1 MQDLQLNVQANSAM
15 ASLTVA
21 GTAQQQAGN
30 WSGAL
35 QTLRIVPSRGDAWAL
50 TRAARFAQK
59 GGAFTLSDSCLAG
72 GDGGTLCVSADW
84 PRNGLRARSDRLP
97 LALVQPWLPQQ
108 DGRALILRGELTL
121 EAQLRP
127 QGNAWQGQVHLA
139 SMDGGLKMGSKAR
152 GEIIRY
158 DHFSIDLDLTPQ
170 QIQARLGTGF
180 AGNGFIDA
188 KFTTGWEAFAPL
200 QGDVYLYNDRLF
212 WLELFSPDLVRPQGK
227 LKGHIGIA
235 GTRGTPLL
243 SGEAELADFTGELP
257 ALGITL
263 VEGRAQLTA
272 LDDGSARIT
281 GSMKSQSA
289 TGSQATGGTLAI
301 DGSLGWQGG
310 DEPLLLNVRGEDF
323 LVSDTTE
330 LRAVVAPDMTIALH
344 GLVLGVGGKIHV
356 PSASI
361 NLEKLSEGVST
372 SEDVVVLDPAD
383 PEAGGSSRLQLDL
396 AISLGEAVE
405 LNGFGLEGSLQ
416 GQMSVHSRPG
426 RAMAATGQLDVD
438 GRYTAYGQKLN
449 ISRGQ
454 LTWSNDDVSDPN
466 IDIRAEREVASAGVT
481 AGIDVSGRA
490 SSPRARV
497 WSSPETSES
506 DALAYLVLGRPL
518 STANSRETQQV
529 SAASSALSAGAGLL
543 ASQLGARIGLDDAG
557 VLESRTMGSSVFG
570 VGKYLSPKL
579 YASYGVSMIGSGTV
593 VTLRYLMRKGF
604 TAEVESSTI
613 ETRGSINWRTEK

>member
-1 MQDLQLNVQANSAM
+1 
-15 ASLTVA
+15 
-21 GTAQQQAGN
+21 
-30 WSGAL
+30 
-35 QTLRIVPSRGDAWAL
+35 
-50 TRAARFAQK
+50 
-59 GGAFTLSDSCLAG
+59 
-72 GDGGTLCVSADW
+72 
-84 PRNGLRARSDRLP
+84 
-97 LALVQPWLPQQ
+97 
-108 DGRALILRGELTL
+108 
-121 EAQLRP
+121 
-127 QGNAWQGQVHLA
+127 
-139 SMDGGLKMGSKAR
+139 
-152 GEIIRY
+152 
-158 DHFSIDLDLTPQ
+158 
-170 QIQARLGTGF
+170 
-180 AGNGFIDA
+180 
-188 KFTTGWEAFAPL
+188 
-200 QGDVYLYNDRLF
+200 
-212 WLELFSPDLVRPQGK
+212 
-227 LKGHIGIA
+227 
-235 GTRGTPLL
+235 
-243 SGEAELADFTGELP
+243 
-257 ALGITL
+257 
-263 VEGRAQLTA
+263 
-272 LDDGSARIT
+272 
-281 GSMKSQSA
+281 
-289 TGSQATGGTLAI
+289 
-301 DGSLGWQGG
+301 
-310 DEPLLLNVRGEDF
+310 
-323 LVSDTTE
+323 
-330 LRAVVAPDMTIALH
+330 
-344 GLVLGVGGKIHV
+344 
-356 PSASI
+356 
-361 NLEKLSEGVST
+361 
-372 SEDVVVLDPAD
+372 
-383 PEAGGSSRLQLDL
+383 
-396 AISLGEAVE
+396 
-405 LNGFGLEGSLQ
+405 
-416 GQMSVHSRPG
+416 MSVHSRPG

>member
-1 MQDLQLNVQANSAM
+1 
-15 ASLTVA
+15 
-21 GTAQQQAGN
+21 
-30 WSGAL
+30 
-35 QTLRIVPSRGDAWAL
+35 VPSRGDAWAL
-50 TRAARFAQK
+50 TRAARFAQQ

-139 SMDGGLKMGSKAR
+139 SMEGGLKMGSKAR

-361 NLEKLSEGVST
+361 NLEKLSEGVSS